1 MGAAVRAALDQ
12 GCGCFPTGGPWPGL
26 IGDAT
31 TAVAG
36 LVEGLDPRGDWARMP
51 LVVLDVETTGLD
63 PELDRVI
70 ELGLVLVDHGVV
82 TAKTSWLV
90 QPGIAVPKEA
100 LDVHGITDE
109 QLQAAPPFAAIRD
122 ELLALTANRLP
133 VAYNAPFDRAFLAA
147 ELGRTGGRPAS
158 FDESTEWIDPLV
170 WARSLLPKEGG
181 YKLSEITKRLE
192 IELVDA
198 HRAAA
203 DAEATAKVLL
213 WLGPQMPATYVRL
226 IRSQR
231 DLAAAQSS
239 DQAVW
244 RGTGGPV
251 SPLGREQK

>member
-1 MGAAVRAALDQ
+1 MVDQ

-26 IGDAT
+26 ISDTSA
-31 TAVAG
+31 AIAG
-36 LVEGLDPRGDWARMP
+36 LVEGLDPRGEWARMP

-63 PELDRVI
+63 PENDRVI
-70 ELGLVLVDHGVV
+70 ELGLVLVDGGEVG
-82 TAKTSWLV
+82 TKRSWLV

-100 LDVHGITDE
+100 LDIHGITDAE
-109 QLQAAPPFAAIRD
+109 LRTAPPFAEIRA
-122 ELLALTANRLP
+122 ELLALTAGRLP

-147 ELGRTGGRPAS
+147 ELRRSGGVPAA
-158 FDESTEWIDPLV
+158 FEESTEWIDPLV
-170 WARSLLPKEGG
+170 WARARLPREGG
-181 YKLSEITKRLE
+181 YKLGEITKRLE

-213 WLGPQMPATYVRL
+213 WLAPQLPATYVRL
-226 IRSQR
+226 VRSQR

-244 RGTGGPV
+244 RGVGP
-251 SPLGREQK
+251 RK